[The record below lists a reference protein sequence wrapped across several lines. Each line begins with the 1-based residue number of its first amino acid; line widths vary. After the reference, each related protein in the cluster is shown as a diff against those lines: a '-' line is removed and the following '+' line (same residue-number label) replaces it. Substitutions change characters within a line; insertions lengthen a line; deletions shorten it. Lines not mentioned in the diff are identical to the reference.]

1 MRLFRKPALQ
11 TTFYTLLAGDKL
23 QSEVRIAFLSDL
35 HGEAFGEGQEQL
47 FAPIRAFAPDLVLF
61 GGDTFDERV
70 PWETA
75 VEILRLSA
83 ASWPTFYTPGNHE
96 IKTGDVARIKKT
108 AVAAGAH
115 LLAGKC
121 ARVPVHGGTLC
132 LCGVEDPLRQE
143 KLHRS
148 QLTAAQNAIR
158 PEIYTILI
166 THRPEREQTYTA
178 GKRSFDLIL
187 TGHAHGGQ
195 WRLPFLKNGFFA
207 PDQGLFP
214 PFAGGLR
221 RLGTGYHI
229 CSRGLARY
237 NTHVPRIGNDPELV
251 LLTLCPGNESRKITP
266 QKLR

>member
-1 MRLFRKPALQ
+1 MHLFPKPALQ
-11 TTFYTLLAGDKL
+11 TTFYTLPAGEKL

-35 HGEAFGEGQEQL
+35 HGEAYGDKQEQL

-61 GGDTFDERV
+61 GGDTFDERI

-75 VEILRLSA
+75 AETLRLSA
-83 ASWPTFYTPGNHE
+83 ASFPTFYTPGNHE
-96 IKTGDVARIKKT
+96 IKTGDVETVKQT
-108 AVAAGAH
+108 AVATGAR
-115 LLAGKC
+115 LLAGESV
-121 ARVPVHGGTLC
+121 RVSVRGETLC

-143 KLHRS
+143 DLHS
-148 QLTAAQNAIR
+148 AQLKAAQKAIH
-158 PEIYTILI
+158 PGIYTVLI

-195 WRLPFLKNGFFA
+195 WRFPFLKNGFYA

-214 PFAGGLR
+214 PFSGGLR
-221 RLGTGYHI
+221 PARAGYHL

-237 NTHVPRIGNDPELV
+237 NTRVPRIGNRPELV
-251 LLTLCPGNESRKITP
+251 LLTLRPGN
-266 QKLR
+266 